1 MLGGRASHPSARGI
15 FPKLGEIAPFYT
27 ILLELLQGKGER
39 MKMIYAIAGLSCLG
53 ILCVFAMMVD
63 ASARR
68 ELARRIDQDLAR
80 RQEPR
85 WEDEDWR

>member
-1 MLGGRASHPSARGI
+1 MV
-15 FPKLGEIAPFYT
+15 Y
-27 ILLELLQGKGER
+27 LL
-39 MKMIYAIAGLSCLG
+39 AGLSCLG
-53 ILCVFAMMVD
+53 ILCVFAMMID

>member
-1 MLGGRASHPSARGI
+1 
-15 FPKLGEIAPFYT
+15 
-27 ILLELLQGKGER
+27 
-39 MKMIYAIAGLSCLG
+39 MKMVYALAGLACLG
-53 ILCVFAMMVD
+53 ILCLFGMMID

-80 RQEPR
+80 RQERR

>member
-1 MLGGRASHPSARGI
+1 MV
-15 FPKLGEIAPFYT
+15 Y
-27 ILLELLQGKGER
+27 LL
-39 MKMIYAIAGLSCLG
+39 AGLACLG
-53 ILCVFAMMVD
+53 ILCFLAMYID

-85 WEDEDWR
+85 WDDEDWK